1 MPGRF
6 AELDLTPNRIE
17 QARRR
22 VAAGN
27 GYIDL
32 TSSNPTQQ
40 GLLLP
45 PSIMQ
50 AAMAEYL
57 APRRYAPDPHG
68 TLAAREALVAY
79 YAGRSPSLPL
89 DPEAIFLTASTSEAY
104 ALLFALLADPG
115 DNLLAPDVSY
125 PLFDYLAAY
134 HNLELRSYRLDA
146 QRNWQI
152 DGASLLAAADERSR
166 AVLLISPHNPTGAV
180 QQSALAELRALGL
193 PLICDEV
200 FAAFGYAVPVVPP
213 LAAFYPELPV
223 FTLNGISK
231 MFALPDLKLGWIAL
245 NQAAQPFAD
254 RLELLNDTFLGAN
267 GFSQALLPRL
277 FDAAWPFVETMVA
290 QVRAN
295 LDLGLHKLAA
305 CPGVQIQPPDGGYY
319 LFPALPRVDDEEQ
332 LVIDL
337 LDAGVLVHPGF
348 YYGEPQRA
356 HLMFSALLEPERFA
370 AGLERLA
377 AALARV

>member
-1 MPGRF
+1 MAGRF

-17 QARRR
+17 LARRR
-22 VAAGN
+22 VAAAA
-27 GYIDL
+27 GYVDL

-45 PSIMQ
+45 PPILQ
-50 AAMAEYL
+50 NAMAGYL
-57 APRRYAPDPHG
+57 AARRYAPDPHG
-68 TLAAREALVAY
+68 SPAAREALVAY
-79 YAGRSPSLPL
+79 YAGRLPPLLL
-89 DPEAIFLTASTSEAY
+89 DPAAIFLTASTSEAY

-134 HNLELRSYRLDA
+134 HNLELRSYRLDE

-152 DGASLLAAADERSR
+152 DAASLLAAADERSR
-166 AVLLISPHNPTGAV
+166 AVLLVSPHNPTGAV
-180 QQSALAELRALGL
+180 QQVAIPELRALGL

-200 FAAFGYAVPVVPP
+200 FAAFGYAVPAVPP

-231 MFALPDLKLGWIAL
+231 MFALPDLKLGWIVL
-245 NQAAQPFAD
+245 NPAARPFAD

-277 FDAAWPFVETMVA
+277 FDMARPFVEMMRDH
-290 QVRAN
+290 VRAN
-295 LDLGLHKLAA
+295 LELGLQKLVA

-319 LFPALPRVDDEEQ
+319 LFPALPAIGDEEQ

-348 YYGEPQRA
+348 YYGEPEGP
-356 HLMFSALLEPERFA
+356 HLMLSALTASDRFA
-370 AGLERLA
+370 DGLERLCA
-377 AALARV
+377 AITRL

>member
-1 MPGRF
+1 VPGRF

-22 VAAGN
+22 VAAGS

-45 PSIMQ
+45 PQIMQ
-50 AAMAEYL
+50 DAMAEYL
-57 APRRYAPDPHG
+57 AARRYAPDPRG
-68 TLAAREALVAY
+68 NPAAREALVAY
-79 YAGRSPSLPL
+79 YAGRRPPLSL
-89 DPEAIFLTASTSEAY
+89 DPARIFLTASTSEAY

-134 HNLELRSYRLDA
+134 HNLELRSYRLDE

-152 DGASLLAAADERSR
+152 DGDSLRAAVDERSR
-166 AVLLISPHNPTGAV
+166 AVLLVSPHNPTGAV
-180 QQSALAELRALGL
+180 QQAAIPELRAHGL

-200 FAAFGYAVPVVPP
+200 FAAFGYAVPTVPP
-213 LAAFYPELPV
+213 PAAFYPELPV

-245 NQAAQPFAD
+245 NEAAEPFVD

-267 GFSQALLPRL
+267 GLSQALLPRL
-277 FDAAWPFVETMVA
+277 FNEAWPFVETMVA

-295 LDLGLHKLAA
+295 LDLGLQTFAA
-305 CPGVQIQPPDGGYY
+305 CPAMQIQPPGGGYY
-319 LFPALPRVDDEEQ
+319 LFPALPAIHDEEQ

-337 LDAGVLVHPGF
+337 LDAGVLAHPGF
-348 YYGEPQRA
+348 YYGEPAGA
-356 HLMFSALLEPERFA
+356 HLMLSALVEPERFA
-370 AGLERLA
+370 EGLERMCTAIAGL
-377 AALARV
+377 

>member
-45 PSIMQ
+45 PQIVQ
-50 AAMAEYL
+50 DAMAEYL
-57 APRRYAPDPHG
+57 AVRRYAPDPHG
-68 TLAAREALVAY
+68 NPLAREALVAY
-79 YAGRSPSLPL
+79 YARRTPPLLL
-89 DPEAIFLTASTSEAY
+89 DPAAIFLTASTSEAY

-134 HNLELRSYRLDA
+134 HNLELRSYRLDE

-166 AVLLISPHNPTGAV
+166 AVLLVSPHNPTGAV
-180 QQSALAELRALGL
+180 QQAVLPELRTLGL

-200 FAAFGYAVPVVPP
+200 FAAFGYAVPAVPP
-213 LAAFYPELPV
+213 LATLYPELPV
-223 FTLNGISK
+223 FMLNGISK
-231 MFALPDLKLGWIAL
+231 MFALPDLKLGWVAL
-245 NQAAQPFAD
+245 NEAARPFGE

-277 FDAAWPFVETMVA
+277 FEHAWPFVESMVA
-290 QVRAN
+290 RVRSN
-295 LDLGLHKLAA
+295 LDLGLQRLTA
-305 CPGVQIQPPDGGYY
+305 CPGLRVQAPDGGYY
-319 LFPALPRVDDEEQ
+319 LFPALPTVDDEEQ

-348 YYGEPQRA
+348 YYGEPNGA
-356 HLMFSALLEPERFA
+356 HLMLSALVEPARFA
-370 AGLERLA
+370 EGLERLG
-377 AALARV
+377 AALGRL